1 MQMLSAPSEEA
12 AAKELLLKMCN
23 ARIITPWFFIK
34 CMLTKKK
41 QKNKTPDFSISK
53 LNLES
58 SLFKASLSV
67 ESLFF

>member
-12 AAKELLLKMCN
+12 AAKELLLKMCST
-23 ARIITPWFFIK
+23 RIIRPWFFYQIYANE
-34 CMLTKKK
+34 KK
-41 QKNKTPDFSISK
+41 QKNKTQDFSILK

-58 SLFKASLSV
+58 RVLKASLSV